1 MECSFAVTGTL
12 TGMNETSATIIAA
25 PQNFTPSMILQKVVN
40 VANLGAVPSG
50 QDNVH
55 RWADWPVA
63 GAYSC
68 TQTCIPDV

>member
-1 MECSFAVTGTL
+1 MEPSSVVTGML
-12 TGMNETSATIIAA
+12 TGMNETSATVIAA

-55 RWADWPVA
+55 RWAH
-63 GAYSC
+63 
-68 TQTCIPDV
+68 

>member
-1 MECSFAVTGTL
+1 
-12 TGMNETSATIIAA
+12 MNETSATIIAA

-55 RWADWPVA
+55 RWAHWPVVGEYA
-63 GAYSC
+63 
-68 TQTCIPDV
+68 CIHKCIHNL